1 MYVRVDD
8 NTFTARQI
16 AGHEAAHERIRRGE
30 INVAEAK
37 QRLLK
42 RYSKEEI
49 DAIIELYSSAYGDCG
64 MDGEDVLVEIICD
77 AMAGM
82 NAFATE
88 GTERVAGEVGLFL
101 RNVRKAE
108 VNGTQEKLEPV
119 TMRSEPKQEQ
129 SMQKREQS
137 TQKQERSEQG
147 RKQKED
153 SAKEKPVGTFVFHY
167 NSIAPVMSLFAS
179 DGKGKFT
186 IYEDGTL
193 AIRGDAM
200 QAVNTLE
207 GFRSQG
213 MMELYDIYL
222 DGQKWTQGKD
232 MPTGYYRIESVT
244 QKPTVKKTP
253 GGSYAIDQ
261 KGAMRLVDIATKNTT
276 GEGGVTYYSREI
288 EYDPETAGIKDQI
301 RNSASILNEMEP
313 VANLSVPENLN
324 NKRNAEEWAI
334 DILRRTGYK
343 VERKGDGV
351 IYFEEKD
358 IRKAMNY
365 CDTKA
370 EKAAMAAV
378 PMVLKRGIII
388 GAHDNHKNREKSTI
402 TFAGPVV
409 LNGIRGNMGV
419 VVNRRGNHYYTHRII
434 MPDGSA
440 FVFKNK
446 NDATQEPYRGVT
458 TKGSL
463 ASTTS
468 AASTDKVTQPEKK
481 VKQKY
486 SREMQSMEELRR
498 VNRALERKLETV
510 QRQAAREIQNE
521 KEAHGITRTPTA
533 NKDDVA
539 AVARRL
545 LRDYGSK
552 SKQWFIREE
561 LQKIADAII
570 GNPEADFS
578 ELRDKARIVAD
589 NILQGASYDINWEQQ
604 ETLKALK
611 KELRGTYITVTDSMK
626 AAISQSLPQ
635 HLRILRCPW
644 RWSRCRISV
653 LTGRALCSR

>member
-1 MYVRVDD
+1 MTVASSTVY
-8 NTFTARQI
+8 QI
-16 AGHEAAHERIRRGE
+16 SGI
-30 INVAEAK
+30 
-37 QRLLK
+37 LP
-42 RYSKEEI
+42 S
-49 DAIIELYSSAYGDCG
+49 IELYASAYGDSG
-64 MDGEDVLVEIICD
+64 LTAQEVPEEIICD
-77 AMAGM
+77 AEGQM

-88 GTERVAGEVGLFL
+88 ETERAAGEVGLFL
-101 RNVRKAE
+101 CNVRKA
-108 VNGTQEKLEPV
+108 
-119 TMRSEPKQEQ
+119 
-129 SMQKREQS
+129 
-137 TQKQERSEQG
+137 
-147 RKQKED
+147 
-153 SAKEKPVGTFVFHY
+153 AK
-167 NSIAPVMSLFAS
+167 
-179 DGKGKFT
+179 D
-186 IYEDGTL
+186 
-193 AIRGDAM
+193 
-200 QAVNTLE
+200 
-207 GFRSQG
+207 
-213 MMELYDIYL
+213 
-222 DGQKWTQGKD
+222 
-232 MPTGYYRIESVT
+232 TG
-244 QKPTVKKTP
+244 
-253 GGSYAIDQ
+253 
-261 KGAMRLVDIATKNTT
+261 ATKNTT
-276 GEGGVTYYSREI
+276 GDGGVTYYSREI

-510 QRQAAREIQNE
+510 QRQAAREIQNA
-521 KEAHGITRTPTA
+521 KESHGITRMPTA
-533 NKDDVA
+533 NRDDVA

-561 LQKIADAII
+561 LQKIVDAII
-570 GNPEADFS
+570 GDPNADFS
-578 ELRDKARIVAD
+578 ALRDQAKGIAD
-589 NILQGASYDINWEQQ
+589 NILQGASYDINWD
-604 ETLKALK
+604 LADIK
-611 KELRGTYITVTDSMK
+611 KEPKESPMHKKGC
-626 AAISQSLPQ
+626 SLEPY
-635 HLRILRCPW
+635 
-644 RWSRCRISV
+644 
-653 LTGRALCSR
+653 